1 MSEIWKPVVGMDGL
15 YEVSDQ
21 GRVRSLDRP
30 VGHRW
35 GGVAIK
41 RGKVLKPKL
50 DKYGY
55 HFVGLW
61 ASGSCVQ
68 VKIHRL
74 VALHFLPQ
82 SDLPEVN
89 HKDFVKTNNAA
100 TNLEWSSR
108 KGNQEHASNG
118 GKFAAVF
125 NPKRAKKLSPELA
138 EEIRTAR
145 AAGMTYAALAKQFD
159 VSGSVAFHVVHGNIW
174 AIPSAVRKVSQV
186 CE

>member
-1 MSEIWKPVVGMDGL
+1 MSEIWKPVVGVVGMDGL

-50 DKYGY
+50 DKDGY
-55 HFVGLW
+55 HFVGLC

-89 HKDFVKTNNAA
+89 HKDFVKANNAA

-108 KGNQEHASNG
+108 KGNQEHASTG
-118 GKFAAVF
+118 GRFAAMT
-125 NPKRAKKLSPELA
+125 NPRRAKKLSPELA
-138 EEIRTAR
+138 ASIR
-145 AAGMTYAALAKQFD
+145 AARESGKTYAAIAAEFG
-159 VSGSVAFHVVHGNIW
+159 VSAPTALRVVRGDIW
-174 AIPSAVRKVSQV
+174 A
-186 CE
+186 